1 MPGLTFRRKRGGWR
15 WLDPGGFQ
23 SEGQTWSRSP
33 ASAVGFCKAGR
44 ALLRCL
50 GLRDRGETE
59 AGAQGIYVG
68 AGSYRGDSRGV
79 RDFLSLPG
87 DHRSGW
93 VCRKAAEACIE
104 CV

>member
-1 MPGLTFRRKRGGWR
+1 MPGLTFRKKRGGWR
-15 WLDPGGFQ
+15 WLDPRGFQ

-33 ASAVGFCKAGR
+33 ASAVGVYKAGR

-68 AGSYRGDSRGV
+68 AGSNCGESRGV
-79 RDFLSLPG
+79 CDFRSPPG
-87 DHRSGW
+87 DHRPGW
-93 VCRKAAEACIE
+93 VWRRAAGACIE